1 MANITESKA
10 DMYLTANAK
19 CFQSFQIAQIR
30 ERLLNMDESKWVM
43 IQSIPLKDPQT
54 SLLLSIFLG
63 AYGVDRFYIGHTGMG
78 VGKLL
83 TCGGLGIWTI
93 IDWFQIQSSTRIA
106 NFEKIQPY
114 LY

>member
-1 MANITESKA
+1 MANITESQV
-10 DMYLTANAK
+10 DMYLMANARN
-19 CFQSFQIAQIR
+19 FQSFQIAQIR

-54 SLLLSIFLG
+54 ALILSIFLG

-83 TCGGLGIWTI
+83 TCGGFGIWTI
-93 IDWFQIQSSTRIA
+93 IDWFQIQSSTRVA
-106 NFEKIQPY
+106 NFEKIQQF